1 MIALI
6 QDFNSPQ
13 IERSESQMI
22 SYWRSMGLFNIYR
35 LLIALLL
42 IGAYHAIS
50 GAFWLDNYDRKLF
63 FEFAYGY
70 LLISFLTVGFTKA
83 KWPDFNLQ
91 LTLQVLTDIV
101 FIVVLMF
108 ASGGIKSGLGL
119 LLIVAIASASLISQG
134 RLALFYASIATIALL
149 LEQSYQMISWT
160 EHYDDYSHAVMLSL
174 SCFATAWLAH
184 SLAKRANLSE
194 ALASQ
199 RGIDLE
205 NLAQINKLITQEIE
219 DGILVVDQSFKIR
232 HRNHH
237 AKELLGI
244 SEEVW
249 LAEMLAVC
257 SPELHQRMGL
267 WMSEADSINQEALK
281 INTAGRELKLRFM
294 PVGENRREGAVIF
307 IQDWSQIQVQAQQL
321 KLAALGRLTA
331 NIAHEIRNPLSAIS
345 HANQLLQEEEQ
356 DHAANRLLEIISDN
370 VRRLDHIVSDVL
382 ELNRRDRTRQETIQL
397 DDFLQ
402 EFHDQFCQIEKIIPE
417 NFKLDVNGIS
427 TNIQFDRRHLHQIL
441 WNLSRNGWRHSSK
454 TRGSL
459 SLSLNKKRYTKNL
472 RLEIRDDGHG
482 IPPEVVSHL
491 FEPFFTTESAGTG
504 LGLYIAR
511 ELCEANGASIQ
522 YQPSSPGSLFSIELK
537 NDH

>member
-1 MIALI
+1 MIALMR
-6 QDFNSPQ
+6 NTST
-13 IERSESQMI
+13 ERSASQMVT
-22 SYWRSMGLFNIYR
+22 YWRSMGLFNIYR

-42 IGAYHAIS
+42 IFAYQVIS
-50 GAFWLDNYDRKLF
+50 EAFWLDNYDRKLF

-70 LLISFLTVGFTKA
+70 LLVSFITIGLTTI
-83 KWPDFNLQ
+83 KWPNFNLQ
-91 LTLQVLTDIV
+91 LSLHVMTDIL

-119 LLIVAIASASLISQG
+119 LLIVAIAAASLISQG

-219 DGILVVDQSFKIR
+219 DGILVVDQSLKIR
-232 HRNHH
+232 HRNQH

-244 SEEVW
+244 STDTW
-249 LAEMLAVC
+249 LADRLEDCA
-257 SPELHQRMGL
+257 PELNQRLRL
-267 WMSEADSINQEALK
+267 WMEKNDIADPDAMK
-281 INTAGRELKLRFM
+281 ISTAGRELKLRFM
-294 PVGENRREGAVIF
+294 PVGDDRNEGAVIF
-307 IQDWSQIQVQAQQL
+307 IQDWSQIEVQAQQL

-345 HANQLLQEEEQ
+345 HANQLMQEEEQ
-356 DHAANRLLEIISDN
+356 QDPATKRLLEIIADN

-382 ELNRRDRTRQETIQL
+382 ELNRRDRTRQETIQF

-402 EFHDQFCQIEKIIPE
+402 EFHDQFCQIEKISPDH
-417 NFKLDVNGIS
+417 FKLEMNGIS
-427 TNIQFDRRHLHQIL
+427 TSIQFDRRHLHQIL
-441 WNLSRNGWRHSSK
+441 WNLCRNGWRHSSQTK
-454 TRGSL
+454 GCL
-459 SLSLNKKRYTKNL
+459 SLTLNKKRYTKNM
-472 RLEIRDDGHG
+472 RLEIIDDGPG
-482 IPPEVVSHL
+482 VSKEAVAHL
-491 FEPFFTTESAGTG
+491 FEPFFTTETTGTG